1 MNNVLVSLIAALAGI
16 LVPNDA
22 YERIKARVA
31 HWEEAEIAE
40 HEWEFHRENPD
51 VTTNPKKVHVLEDLK
66 LIGIKLSSR
75 LANLL
80 IELAVV
86 QLKGVGQ

>member
-16 LVPNDA
+16 LIPNDA

-31 HWEEAEIAE
+31 YWEETEIAE
-40 HEWEFHRENPD
+40 HEWEFHRENQET
-51 VTTNPKKVHVLEDLK
+51 TTNPKKVHVLEDLK
-66 LIGIKLSSR
+66 LIGIKLSAR